1 MHFKDISKQL
11 KIMTQ
16 KERDETLIKAF
27 KTMEEMDKKMI
38 KISIKHLEESGYKV
52 TKI

>member
-1 MHFKDISKQL
+1 
-11 KIMTQ
+11 
-16 KERDETLIKAF
+16 
-27 KTMEEMDKKMI
+27 MEEMDKKMI